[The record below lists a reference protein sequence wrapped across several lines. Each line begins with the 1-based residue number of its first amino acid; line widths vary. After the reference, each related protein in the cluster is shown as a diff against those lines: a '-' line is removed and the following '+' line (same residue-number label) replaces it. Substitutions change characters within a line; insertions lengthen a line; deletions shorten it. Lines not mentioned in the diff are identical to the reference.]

1 MSKIIVRFNTV
12 IKVKCQLHVALNKHF
27 LLQLAFIIILN
38 VYNNIEVSGSL
49 YTTLARNAYHHTVCM
64 LPVVVPFRPD
74 VATACLCFLI
84 PTAGS
89 FVASTN
95 GCLSAGLPP

>member
-49 YTTLARNAYHHTVCM
+49 LEMPTITPYACCQSLCHLGLM
-64 LPVVVPFRPD
+64 LPLH
-74 VATACLCFLI
+74 A
-84 PTAGS
+84 
-89 FVASTN
+89 FVF
-95 GCLSAGLPP
+95 